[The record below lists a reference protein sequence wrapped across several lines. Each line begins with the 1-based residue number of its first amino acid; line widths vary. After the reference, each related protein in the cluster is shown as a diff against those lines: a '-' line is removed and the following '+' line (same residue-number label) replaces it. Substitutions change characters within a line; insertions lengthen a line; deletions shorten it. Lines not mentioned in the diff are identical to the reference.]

1 MKFKELRS
9 ILSVV
14 DSYEIRLQ
22 THTIICNDDSID
34 EVIEENKLND
44 KDVFFIRA
52 VDEKYLYI
60 CLKDNKE

>member
-22 THTIICNDDSID
+22 AQTIVCNDDTID
-34 EVIEENKLND
+34 EVTEENKLND
-44 KDVFFIRA
+44 KDVLFVRA
-52 VDEKYLYI
+52 DDEQYLYI
-60 CLKDNKE
+60 RLKENKE

>member
-60 CLKDNKE
+60 RLKDNKE